1 MGYRAQAISINA
13 SRAVYALNWFN
24 IAPGLQYIS
33 RDLDLSL
40 VQLGIMTTAFYI
52 GLSTFQ
58 LVGGLLASRIG
69 NRATS
74 SLGITILGAAVIAT
88 GLSQNLPDLF
98 ASRLF
103 AGIGS
108 AMFFSPALGMI
119 SEIVPQDKYSFHVGL
134 FNGSFNLGG
143 GIGIIGWDFLDQA
156 FSWRTPLFLSGGIM
170 IALAVENYIILRG
183 AKTSTFGARVF
194 SRAGE
199 VLRSRLIWILPIA
212 ALSGILSE
220 TVIGQLFVYYAE
232 TGLHMSPNVASV
244 LGTTYLIIGF
254 VGGIVGGYIF
264 GRTRKR
270 ILMFLAWAL
279 MVGAFT
285 AVIWMTSSFILL
297 FLLLILLG
305 ILTVNVLSMLYTLTA
320 EATKDRGM
328 VSFALSFV
336 NFVQNIIGSF
346 SPLLFSLVYDHSNYT
361 FSWITIG
368 AIGAACVSA
377 GYMSLGYLRSE
388 IYGRQPFFNTD
399 SR

>member
-33 RDLDLSL
+33 RDLDLTI

-52 GLSTFQ
+52 GLSVFQ
-58 LVGGLLASRIG
+58 LAGGLLASRIG
-69 NRATS
+69 NRATA
-74 SLGITILGAAVIAT
+74 SLGITILGAAVIGT
-88 GLSQNLPDLF
+88 GFSQNLPDLF

-103 AGIGS
+103 AGMGS
-108 AMFFSPALGMI
+108 ALFFSPALGMI

-143 GIGIIGWDFLDQA
+143 GIGIIGWNFLDQA
-156 FSWRTPLFLSGGIM
+156 FSWRIPLFLSGGIM
-170 IALAVENYIILRG
+170 IALAAENYIILRG
-183 AKTSTFGARVF
+183 ARTNTFGTKVF

-199 VLRSRLIWILPIA
+199 VLRSRLVWILPIA

-232 TGLHMSPNVASV
+232 TGLHMSPDIAST

-254 VGGIVGGYIF
+254 VGGMVGGYIF
-264 GRTRKR
+264 GKTKRR
-270 ILMFLAWAL
+270 ILMFLAWSL

-285 AVIWMTSSFILL
+285 AVIWVTSSFILL
-297 FLLLILLG
+297 FILLVLLG

-320 EATKDRGM
+320 EGTRDRGM

-368 AIGAACVSA
+368 TIGVACVSA
-377 GYMSLGYLRSE
+377 GYLSLGYLRSE